1 MEAAWKLGNTYLMIQ
16 DCESGWDFTI
26 LDLLFSEIDGG
37 VVESMNFTLEE
48 VRDDI
53 MADYNLCSLICEE
66 VEYDK
71 LMEQIEANRKV

>member
-1 MEAAWKLGNTYLMIQ
+1 MIHII
-16 DCESGWDFTI
+16 SNPTMTRN
-26 LDLLFSEIDGG
+26 EIKEFRNYMRKC
-37 VVESMNFTLEE
+37 VSMNFTLEE